1 MLRNKVETKSI
12 FLNLLHI
19 KKGWT
24 SKTICVNS
32 ADTNENHYY
41 LEQFQF
47 AYFIKR
53 YILKLTQR
61 EMLE

>member
-19 KKGWT
+19 KKGLT

-32 ADTNENHYY
+32 ADTNENNYY
-41 LEQFQF
+41 LEHVC
-47 AYFIKR
+47 
-53 YILKLTQR
+53 
-61 EMLE
+61 

>member
-1 MLRNKVETKSI
+1 MSVEKQGGNKKY
-12 FLNLLHI
+12 FLSLLHI

-41 LEQFQF
+41 LEH
-47 AYFIKR
+47 
-53 YILKLTQR
+53 
-61 EMLE
+61 MC

>member
-1 MLRNKVETKSI
+1 MSVEKHGEKNI
-12 FLNLLHI
+12 LFYLLHI

-41 LEQFQF
+41 LEHVC
-47 AYFIKR
+47 
-53 YILKLTQR
+53 
-61 EMLE
+61 